1 MDNPILMDTSLPVNT
16 IDQLIQIETE
26 VHYTELPPPGRAPFV
41 IVKRESSIILSAPHG
56 AITFRNNDDEIW
68 HEEDEYT
75 AGMAL
80 LLSEICGT
88 SVIATIWRTA
98 DSDPN
103 EHGEERSGYKQEL
116 RRLTENTNA
125 RWLIDL
131 HGASEDS
138 ANLASEQKIDLGIGK
153 DNEYLPKKAHAS
165 LVSILDKHLGEG
177 ATDKNG
183 KKGFSAKDKNRIA
196 AFAYQPLGLGLNSVQ
211 IEMKPSVRV
220 PLRRVDSS
228 MYQKNSSKYGGPYSA
243 PSQNMLGM
251 MKSLV
256 EFIEYLKTYKEST

>member
-1 MDNPILMDTSLPVNT
+1 MDNPILMDISLHVNT
-16 IDQLIQIETE
+16 IDQLIQIEKGI
-26 VHYTELPPPGRAPFV
+26 HYTELPSPGRAPFV
-41 IVKRESSIILSAPHG
+41 VVRRESEIILSAPHG
-56 AITFRNNDDEIW
+56 AMTFRNNNDEIW

-103 EHGEERSGYKQEL
+103 EHGEQRSSYKQEL
-116 RRLTENTNA
+116 RRLAETTNV

-138 ANLASEQKIDLGIGK
+138 DKLAPEQKIDLGIGK
-153 DNEYLPKKAHAS
+153 DNEYLPKIAHAS
-165 LVSILDKHLGEG
+165 LVGILDKYLGKG
-177 ATDKNG
+177 VTDRNG
-183 KKGFSAKDKNRIA
+183 KNGFSAKDKNRIA
-196 AFAYQPLGLGLNSVQ
+196 AFAHQPLGLGLNSVQ

-220 PLRRVDSS
+220 PLRRIDSS
-228 MYQKNSSKYGGPYSA
+228 TYQKSSSECGGPYSA
-243 PSQNMLGM
+243 PSKNVLGM
-251 MKSLV
+251 MQSLV
-256 EFIEYLKTYKEST
+256 EFIEYLKTYKESA